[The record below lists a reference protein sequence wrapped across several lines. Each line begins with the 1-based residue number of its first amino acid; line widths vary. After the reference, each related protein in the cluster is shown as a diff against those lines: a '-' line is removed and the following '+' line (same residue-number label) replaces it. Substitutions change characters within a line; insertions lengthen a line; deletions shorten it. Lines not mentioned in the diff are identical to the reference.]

1 MTLSRALVPC
11 QLGGNGEMSRTKI
24 CEANLTMEIAQLLLS
39 LLHAWGL
46 DPDLDKVCEGK
57 LGLLRPMVPVSFGV
71 VSKAGHMSLMLP
83 TWQLC
88 VERKEQFSTA
98 LPVDSSLP
106 PELVALERL
115 TRQFTAQTHWELSTS
130 LTTNHLISIISLS
143 STLMSMN
150 NASFVAEQERNRK
163 LQRGQSFRNTAN
175 TLQKDEAV
183 EEIMTAQQAQIKQGW
198 SLLATLHCI
207 LFYSILRQSFRNTAN
222 TLQKDEAVEE
232 IMTAQQAQIKQGWSL
247 LATLHCILFYSI
259 LRQSFRNTAN
269 TLQKDEAV
277 EEIMTAQQAQIK
289 QGWSLLATLH
299 CILFYSILRQSFRN
313 TANTLQK
320 DEAVEEIM
328 TAQQAQIK
336 QGWSLLATLHCILFY
351 FILRQSFRNTANTL
365 QKDEAVEEIMTAQQA
380 QIKQG
385 WQSFRNTANTL
396 QKDEAVEE
404 IMTAQQAQ
412 IKQGWSLLATLH
424 CILLPDKVREAAQ
437 ALLLAE
443 LGRIGSK
450 GRKALVDYWAQY
462 LPVFQPSETA
472 NTGTTGSNS
481 QTPQSTGPAQS
492 PDQMPVS
499 HEDEEDEEEEGVEEF
514 SFRKPSSASELKRKQ
529 TTAVVLMGVIGAEFG
544 QDVSLD
550 TIHPHLQAIAY
561 YISVIFQSS
570 QFSFRKPSSAS
581 ELKRKQ
587 TTAVV
592 LMGVIGAEFGQD
604 VSLDTKHHHLQAI
617 AYYISVIFQSSQFSF
632 RKPSSASELKRKQTT
647 AVVLMGVIGAEFG
660 QDVSLDTIHPHL
672 QAIAYYISVI
682 FQSSQFSFRKPSSAS
697 ELKRKQTTA
706 VVLMGVIGA
715 EFGQDVSL
723 DTKHHHLQ
731 AIAYYISV
739 IFQNSR
745 FVSPHQPP
753 S

>member
-1 MTLSRALVPC
+1 
-11 QLGGNGEMSRTKI
+11 MSRTKI

-207 LFYSILRQSFRNTAN
+207 L
-222 TLQKDEAVEE
+222 
-232 IMTAQQAQIKQGWSL
+232 
-247 LATLHCILFYSI
+247 
-259 LRQSFRNTAN
+259 
-269 TLQKDEAV
+269 
-277 EEIMTAQQAQIK
+277 
-289 QGWSLLATLH
+289 
-299 CILFYSILRQSFRN
+299 
-313 TANTLQK
+313 
-320 DEAVEEIM
+320 
-328 TAQQAQIK
+328 
-336 QGWSLLATLHCILFY
+336 
-351 FILRQSFRNTANTL
+351 
-365 QKDEAVEEIMTAQQA
+365 
-380 QIKQG
+380 
-385 WQSFRNTANTL
+385 
-396 QKDEAVEE
+396 
-404 IMTAQQAQ
+404 
-412 IKQGWSLLATLH
+412 
-424 CILLPDKVREAAQ
+424 LPDKVIQAGGRNFKRPQVEMMARRWQHHCLEVREAAQ

-550 TIHPHLQAIAY
+550 T
-561 YISVIFQSS
+561 
-570 QFSFRKPSSAS
+570 K
-581 ELKRKQ
+581 
-587 TTAVV
+587 
-592 LMGVIGAEFGQD
+592 
-604 VSLDTKHHHLQAI
+604 HHLQAI
-617 AYYISVIFQSSQFSF
+617 AYYISVYF
-632 RKPSSASELKRKQTT
+632 R
-647 AVVLMGVIGAEFG
+647 VL
-660 QDVSLDTIHPHL
+660 
-672 QAIAYYISVI
+672 IS
-682 FQSSQFSFRKPSSAS
+682 
-697 ELKRKQTTA
+697 
-706 VVLMGVIGA
+706 
-715 EFGQDVSL
+715 
-723 DTKHHHLQ
+723 
-731 AIAYYISV
+731 
-739 IFQNSR
+739 
-745 FVSPHQPP
+745 
-753 S
+753 